1 MWFNQ
6 LVTQTRTIMTIT
18 SNKNGNSG
26 TRGGS
31 FASKASNTYTIR
43 NGETYAGEVTQVKDS
58 RFNFRTNCWLVS
70 LPESPLN
77 NAKFQSLKTARIAIE
92 SL

>member
-1 MWFNQ
+1 
-6 LVTQTRTIMTIT
+6 MTIT
-18 SNKNGNSG
+18 SNKNGNTG
-26 TRGGS
+26 IRGSS
-31 FASKASNTYTIR
+31 FASKLSNTYTIQD
-43 NGETYAGEVTQVKDS
+43 GKMYAGEITQVKDS

-77 NAKFQSLKTARIAIE
+77 GAKFQSLKAARIAIE